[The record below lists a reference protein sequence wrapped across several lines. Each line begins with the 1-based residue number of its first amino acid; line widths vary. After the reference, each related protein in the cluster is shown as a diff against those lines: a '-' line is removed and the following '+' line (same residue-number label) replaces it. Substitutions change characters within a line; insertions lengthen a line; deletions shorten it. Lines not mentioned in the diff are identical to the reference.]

1 MRLKIKKTGSF
12 KSSKKYLDLIA
23 NSKVY
28 DVATNTPISYA
39 ANISTKLGNDVF
51 LKREDM
57 QPIFSFKIRGAYN
70 KIANLTPQQKK
81 RGVLTASAGNHAQG
95 VANACK
101 KLKIP
106 CLIFMPVTTPEIK
119 VKAVKRL
126 GAKVRLFGDNFD
138 QASKKALEL
147 AREKKIEFIEAFDD
161 PYTIAGQGTV
171 GKEIL
176 DADPSLDVI
185 FVPVGGGGLL
195 AGISAWVAQ
204 TQSKTKVYGV
214 EVEDSACLTEALKVN
229 KRVRL
234 REVGQ
239 FADGVAVGRVG
250 KNNFDVIKECADGV
264 VTVSI
269 DELCAAVK
277 DIFEDTRV
285 LSEPSGALA
294 LAGLKK
300 YAAKISNKRFLAISS
315 GANVNF
321 ERLSYIVE
329 RSEVGEK
336 REKLLSIEIPE
347 KAGSFLKLCNV
358 FGGTQITEFNYRL
371 ADQSIANVLVGIKTA
386 DEDAFKVLSNKL
398 TKSKFKYTDLTK
410 NQISNDHLRHMV
422 GGHNSGIVE
431 NDSERLFRC
440 QFPER
445 PRALLNF
452 LNDFGTKW
460 NISLFHYRNLG
471 AAFANILIG
480 IEDKG
485 KSSAALDKHLK
496 SLDYSFIEETE
507 NAAYKEFLK

>member
-28 DVATNTPISYA
+28 DVATNTPISFA

-126 GAKVRLFGDNFD
+126 GAKVKLFGDNFD
-138 QASKKALEL
+138 QASKKALQL
-147 AREKKIEFIEAFDD
+147 AKEKKIEFIEAFDD

-195 AGISAWVAQ
+195 AGISAWAAQ

-214 EVEDSACLTEALKVN
+214 EVEDSACLTEALKAN

-250 KNNFDVIKECADGV
+250 KNNFDVIRECADGV

-277 DIFEDTRV
+277 DIFEDTRTI
-285 LSEPSGALA
+285 SEPSGALSI
-294 LAGLKK
+294 AGMKK
-300 YAAKISNKRFLAISS
+300 YLERADEPKGQRCVAVVS

-321 ERLSYIVE
+321 DRLRHISERTEIGE
-329 RSEVGEK
+329 R
-336 REKLLSIEIPE
+336 REILLCVTIPE
-347 KAGSFLKLCNV
+347 QPGSFRKFCHAI
-358 FGGTQITEFNYRL
+358 GKRAITEFNYRY
-371 ADQSIANVLVGIKTA
+371 ADKNSAQVLVGVQTNA
-386 DEDAFKVLSNKL
+386 DYADKKALLEKLGRKYSFIDLSENEVAVLH
-398 TKSKFKYTDLTK
+398 
-410 NQISNDHLRHMV
+410 IRHMV
-422 GGHNSGIVE
+422 GGRSIGLN
-431 NDSERLFRC
+431 NERLFRFE
-440 QFPER
+440 FPER
-445 PRALLNF
+445 PGALLRF
-452 LNDFGTKW
+452 LTGIGSRH
-460 NISLFHYRNLG
+460 NISMFHYRNHGSAWARVLVG
-471 AAFANILIG
+471 VQAADDEMMSLRRELRDIG
-480 IEDKG
+480 
-485 KSSAALDKHLK
+485 
-496 SLDYSFIEETE
+496 YRFWEETD
-507 NAAYKEFLK
+507 NPAYRLLLS

>member
-28 DVATNTPISYA
+28 DVASNTPITFAPNLS
-39 ANISTKLGNDVF
+39 SKLENDVF

-70 KIANLTPQQKK
+70 KIVHLSAQQKK

-119 VKAVKRL
+119 VRAVKRL
-126 GAKVRLFGDNFD
+126 GAKVQLFGDNFD
-138 QASKKALEL
+138 QASKKAMQIAKE
-147 AREKKIEFIEAFDD
+147 RKCEFIQAFDD
-161 PYTIAGQGTV
+161 PMTIAGQGTV

-176 DADPSLDVI
+176 DADQSLDVI

-195 AGISAWVAQ
+195 AGVSAWSAQ
-204 TQSKTKVYGV
+204 TQSKAKIYGV
-214 EVEDSACLTEALKVN
+214 EVEDSACLVEAIKAN

-234 REVGQ
+234 REVGL
-239 FADGVAVGRVG
+239 FADGVAVERIG
-250 KNNFDVIKECADGV
+250 KNNFDVIKECVDGV
-264 VTVSI
+264 ITVSI
-269 DELCAAVK
+269 DELCASVK

-285 LSEPSGALA
+285 LSEPAGALA

-300 YAAKISNKRFLAISS
+300 YASKISNKRLLAISS

-336 REKLLSIEIPE
+336 REKLISIQIPE
-347 KAGSFLKLCNV
+347 KPGSFLRLCNV
-358 FGGTQITEFNYRL
+358 FGRAQITEFNYRL
-371 ADQSIANVLVGIKTA
+371 ANNAIANVLVGIKT
-386 DEDAFKVLSNKL
+386 DNEETFKILKTKLKKNK
-398 TKSKFKYTDLTK
+398 FRFTDLTQ

-422 GGHNSGIVE
+422 GGHKSVISE
-431 NDSERLFRC
+431 HDSERLFRC
-440 QFPER
+440 QFPVK
-445 PRALLNF
+445 PGALTGF
-452 LNDFGTKW
+452 LKDFGSKW

-471 AAFANILIG
+471 AAFANVLIG
-480 IEDKG
+480 IEAKG
-485 KSSAALDKHLK
+485 KSVTALDKHLK
-496 SLDYSFIEETE
+496 SLDYNFIEETK
-507 NAAYKEFLK
+507 NQAYEEFLK

>member
-1 MRLKIKKTGSF
+1 MRLKINKTGSF
-12 KSSKKYLDLIA
+12 KSSKKYLELIA

-28 DVATNTPISYA
+28 DVALNTPITYA
-39 ANISTKLGNDVF
+39 ANLSTKLGNDVF

-70 KIANLTPQQKK
+70 KIVNLSTAQKK

-95 VANACK
+95 VANACR

-106 CLIFMPVTTPEIK
+106 SLIVMPVTAPEIK

-126 GAKVRLFGDNFD
+126 GAKVKLFGDNFD
-138 QASKKALEL
+138 QAAKYAIRL
-147 AREKKIEFIEAFDD
+147 AKEKKVEFIEAFDD
-161 PYTIAGQGTV
+161 PFTIAGQGTV

-176 DADPSLDVI
+176 EADPSLDVI
-185 FVPVGGGGLL
+185 FVPVGGGGLI
-195 AGISAWVAQ
+195 AGIGAWVAQ

-214 EVEDSACLTEALKVN
+214 EVEDSASLTEALKAN

-234 REVGQ
+234 SEVGQ

-250 KNNFDVIKECADGV
+250 KNNFDVIKECVDGV
-264 VTVSI
+264 ITVSI

-300 YAAKISNKRFLAISS
+300 YARKISNKKFLAISS

-347 KAGSFLKLCNV
+347 KPGSFLKLCNV
-358 FGGTQITEFNYRL
+358 FGSTQITEFNYRL
-371 ADQSIANVLVGIKTA
+371 ADQSVAHVLVGIKTEH
-386 DEDAFKVLSNKL
+386 EDAFKALTNKL
-398 TKSKFKYTDLTK
+398 TKSKFKYTDLTT

-422 GGHNSGIVE
+422 GGHNSSIVE
-431 NDSERLFRC
+431 DGSERLFRC

-471 AAFANILIG
+471 AAFANVLIG
-480 IEDKG
+480 IEDKS
-485 KSSAALDKHLK
+485 KFPTQLNKHLK
-496 SLDYSFIEETE
+496 SLDYNLIEETD
-507 NAAYKEFLK
+507 NGAYKEFLK